1 MEKMIKINDT
11 LLITKEQGFPK
22 ELDVNKH
29 LKKPYK
35 IEDFKDKIY
44 EFHKPLPR
52 IYPLPPT
59 RTFLVEEIN
68 GKWILWGHCLIIE
81 QTIHSNGEKTSGKFK
96 IIKLHD
102 PDYMRLATK
111 FDTRDGKSYF

>member
-11 LLITKEQGFPK
+11 LKMTREQGFPK
-22 ELDVNKH
+22 ELDINVH

-35 IEDFKDKIY
+35 LENFKNKIF

-59 RTFLVEEIN
+59 RTFLVEEVN
-68 GKWILWGHCLIIE
+68 GKWINWGHCLITE
-81 QTIHSNGEKTSGKFK
+81 QTIYSNRDKTSGKFK
-96 IIKLHD
+96 IIKLYE
-102 PDYMRLATK
+102 PEYLKLATK
-111 FDTRDGKSYF
+111 NDTPEGKSYF